1 MQLLLSLWKFNI
13 NRPPLQNLV
22 PKMQVPAVSTGAES
36 AALPAAH
43 LHLVLGLPTQ
53 VFQIQDSDEDCL
65 QNRGSSISIHR

>member
-1 MQLLLSLWKFNI
+1 MQLLLSLGKFNI

-22 PKMQVPAVSTGAES
+22 MQVPAVSTGAES